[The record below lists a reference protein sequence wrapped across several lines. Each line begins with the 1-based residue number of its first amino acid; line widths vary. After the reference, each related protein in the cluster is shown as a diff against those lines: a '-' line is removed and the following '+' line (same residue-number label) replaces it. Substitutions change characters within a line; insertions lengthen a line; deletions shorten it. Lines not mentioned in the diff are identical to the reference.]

1 MKVVHVVR
9 QFHPS
14 VGGLEDVVL
23 NLARHHV
30 RLGGEVEVLTLDRLF
45 TARDERLAARDEH
58 LGLPIRRIGY
68 RGSTRYPLAP
78 AVLAGLGSADLV
90 HVHGIDFFYDFLA
103 ATRLLHRKPMVV
115 STHGGFFHT
124 TYASRLKRLWFGSI
138 TRASALAYAKVIATS
153 ENDGQVFARVVSPA
167 RLQVI
172 ENGVDVEKF
181 AGRANPQPGRT
192 LIYFGRWSVNKGL
205 LETLD
210 LLAALQRLDPQW
222 RLVLAGRE
230 YDFDRQALREQA
242 RARGVEAQ
250 VELVVAPDQ
259 RELGELI
266 ARAQFFVCLSRHEGF
281 GLAAVEAMSAGL
293 LPVLSDIPPFVRLQR
308 ESGQGVLVTP
318 DRIEQ
323 GAARVQALA
332 EASDT
337 LLAGMQRACM
347 AFAGRYDWRQVGDR
361 YEREYQAVLQ
371 SRPSVEAA

>member
-23 NLARHHV
+23 NVARHHA

-45 TARDERLAARDEH
+45 TARDERLPARDEY

-68 RGSTRYPLAP
+68 RGSSRYPLAP
-78 AVLAGLGSADLV
+78 SVLAGLASADLV

-103 ATRLLHRKPMVV
+103 ATRPLHRKPLVV

-124 TYASRLKRLWFGSI
+124 TYASRLKRLWFGSV

-153 ENDGQVFARVVSPA
+153 ENDGQLFARVVAPA

-181 AGRANPQPGRT
+181 AGRANPRPGRT

-210 LLAALQRLDPQW
+210 LLAALRRLDPEW
-222 RLVLAGRE
+222 RLVIAGRE
-230 YDFDRQALREQA
+230 YDFDGRTLREQA
-242 RARGVEAQ
+242 RARGVDAH
-250 VELVVAPDQ
+250 VSLVVAPSQ
-259 RELGELI
+259 HQLGELI
-266 ARAQFFVCLSRHEGF
+266 AQAQFFVCLSRHEGF

-293 LPVLSDIPPFVRLQR
+293 LPILSDIPPFARLQR

-318 DRIEQ
+318 SRIDNS
-323 GAARVQALA
+323 AARVQALA
-332 EASDT
+332 VASDT
-337 LLAGMQRACM
+337 LLAGLQRACM
-347 AFAGRYDWRQVGDR
+347 AFAARYDWRQVGDR
-361 YEREYQAVLQ
+361 YEREYQAAMQ
-371 SRPSVEAA
+371 GRRPLEAA